1 MFWSHGVGYWSYVGI
16 HWDGQ
21 GRAGIGVY
29 HNSDTLYESDIEH
42 KVERFTGFTLAAIS
56 MSLDRPDFFGS
67 LPDGDLGGLL
77 PQQFD
82 RGQQSWDPAQLLRE
96 LITAIRSPMSE
107 HR

>member
-56 MSLDRPDFFGS
+56 MSLDRPDFQG
-67 LPDGDLGGLL
+67 
-77 PQQFD
+77 
-82 RGQQSWDPAQLLRE
+82 A
-96 LITAIRSPMSE
+96 SPMATSE
-107 HR
+107 VYYRNNLIEGSKVGILLNYFVS